1 MVQITS
7 VDLEG
12 YLSTLGSV
20 ERLNVAGRRHVVGR
34 TRFVL
39 LQVSDQPVI
48 SLKPARWCR
57 WGCEL

>member
-1 MVQITS
+1 MVQIAS
-7 VDLEG
+7 VDLVG

-20 ERLNVAGRRHVVGR
+20 ERLNVAVVGR
-34 TRFVL
+34 TGFVL
-39 LQVSDQPVI
+39 IKVSDSDQPVI